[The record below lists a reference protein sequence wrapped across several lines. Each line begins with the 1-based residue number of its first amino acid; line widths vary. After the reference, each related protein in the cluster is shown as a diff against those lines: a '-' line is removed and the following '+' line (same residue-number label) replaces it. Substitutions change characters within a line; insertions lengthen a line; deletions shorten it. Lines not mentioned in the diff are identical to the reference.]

1 MGILDAPFIARKR
14 NVMIALG
21 TSITEGGWVGGD
33 PNRWTAKLPASL
45 TALLPGASI
54 TVINAGVSGNTSADM
69 LSRLPA
75 VLANNPGAGLVFME
89 TSVNDFKTAGGLTIA
104 QSEANMRSMIAQ
116 CELAGCRVIIGT
128 SSPFTITSGF
138 SWSKQIEGNKM
149 AARVATERGL
159 PLVDLFNPLTDLAAY
174 QTADGLHPNTSGNQV
189 WADNIAKVIAALQ
202 TGVQPEPLGTNVV
215 IDRFT
220 RSDNAS
226 SLGSAPTGQAWTAAQ
241 GTWGIADGK
250 AYESGGV
257 SNSAALVNS
266 GLTNQVVTGVMSVAE
281 GTGLVARS
289 DAAGM
294 NYYMVNVFAG
304 AIYKKVAGSF
314 TPIGTAAPAGTFVNG
329 DTVSLEVNGS
339 AITVKRNGAV
349 VATATDT
356 AVTTGTYSGLWRSGA
371 NIGRWDK
378 FTVN

>member
-1 MGILDAPFIARKR
+1 MGILDAPFITRKR
-14 NVMIALG
+14 NVMLALG
-21 TSITEGGWVGGD
+21 TSITEGGYVGGD
-33 PNRWTAKLPASL
+33 PNRWTYKLPASL
-45 TALLPGASI
+45 TALLPGAGIS
-54 TVINAGVSGNTSADM
+54 VINAGVSGNTSADM

-75 VLANNPGAGLVFME
+75 LLAANQAAGLVFME
-89 TSVNDFKTAGGLTIA
+89 TSVNDFKTSGGLTIA
-104 QSEANMRSMIAQ
+104 QSEANMRAMIAH

-128 SSPFTITSGF
+128 SAPFTIATGF

-149 AARVATERGL
+149 AARVAAERSI

-189 WADNIAKVIAALQ
+189 WADNIAKVVAALQ
-202 TGVQPEPLGTNVV
+202 VGVQAEPLLGNLV

-220 RSDNAS
+220 RSDIANG
-226 SLGSAPTGQAWTAAQ
+226 LGTTPTGHVWTAAQ
-241 GTWGIADGK
+241 GTWGITDGK

-257 SNSAALVNS
+257 SNSCVLVNS

-294 NYYMVNVFAG
+294 NYYMVNVFGG
-304 AIYKKVAGSF
+304 AIYKKVAGTF
-314 TPIGTAAPAGTFVNG
+314 TPIGPATGAFANG
-329 DTVSLEVNGS
+329 DTVELSVNGS
-339 AITVKRNGAV
+339 TITVKRNGTV
-349 VATATDT
+349 VATTTDT

-371 NIGRWDK
+371 SIGRWDK
-378 FTVN
+378 FTSN